1 MTLFNVL
8 LVGAGGCIGSI
19 ARYLTVL
26 SVDRR
31 INGVFPCGTFAVN
44 VVGSFILGLLLAW
57 TTLKSDSHSFQ
68 WRLFLGTGFCGG
80 FTTFSAF
87 AVENVSLLEKNFPGT
102 ALLYISTSL
111 IAGLLAVWAGFSLAR
126 AIL

>member
-26 SVDRR
+26 SLDRK
-31 INGVFPCGTFAVN
+31 INGLFPYGTFAVN
-44 VVGSFILGLLLAW
+44 VLGSLILGFLLAW
-57 TTLKSDSHSFQ
+57 TTHKADTHFLQ
-68 WRLFLGTGFCGG
+68 WRLFLGAGFCGG

-87 AVENVSLLEKNFPGT
+87 AVENVNLMEKDFPGT
-102 ALLYISTSL
+102 ALLYISTSVV
-111 IAGLLAVWAGFSLAR
+111 AGLVAVWAGFSLAR
-126 AIL
+126 TML